1 MAAWQQYRQQG
12 FQMLSAA
19 VPADTLAGL
28 LAGLNGALRGSAG
41 ERPRY
46 GERNLIAR
54 VDAVRRLAL
63 SDPLLRIARQ
73 VLGAAAR
80 PVRSLY
86 FDKLPGANW
95 NVAWHQDT
103 SIAVRQRVAL
113 DGFGPW
119 SVKQGVDH
127 VEPPLDFLSA
137 MLTLRLHLDPAGAD
151 NGALRVVPGS
161 HAGGRL
167 DSAAL
172 LARVN
177 QGPVQVCEAM
187 PGDLLLMN
195 PLLLHSSR
203 KASRPLHRRVV
214 HIEYSA
220 RALPAPLQWFDRAVP
235 AQ

>member
-1 MAAWQQYRQQG
+1 
-12 FQMLSAA
+12 MLPAA
-19 VPADTLAGL
+19 VPADMLAGL
-28 LAGLNGALRGSAG
+28 LADLNGALSGSAG
-41 ERPRY
+41 ERPGY

-63 SDPLLRIARQ
+63 SDPLLRIARE
-73 VLGAAAR
+73 VLGAAAQ

-127 VEPPLDFLSA
+127 VEPPLEFLST

-172 LARVN
+172 LARVEPRVD
-177 QGPVQVCEAM
+177 QEPVQVCEAM

-203 KASRPLHRRVV
+203 KASRPSHRRVV

-220 RALPAPLQWFDRAVP
+220 RALPAPLQWFERAVP
-235 AQ
+235 AG